1 MRRDRFHG
9 QHREWGTIGLFLA
22 GLCVLAALLAHALY
36 HVQWDDTD
44 IPNDWFALPAAA
56 MDEEAKEAMML
67 KIACLTFDDGP
78 SKHTEEILS
87 ILQEY
92 DVPAT
97 FFVTA
102 QGVNEPY
109 LPLVKTIAEQGH
121 QIALHSASHEY
132 NQIYQS
138 TEAFWL
144 DIKALRQALSPY
156 VDVESIHWLRFPGG
170 STNTVSHRYGGK
182 GIMKQLIRQAEEKGY
197 EWIDW
202 NVCAEDATASH
213 PDADRILKNIQRDA
227 KGRDLC
233 VVLLHDTKA
242 TGQTVKALPEIIEWF
257 QSEGYHF
264 TTVEEMAAARG
275 LQNGTK

>member
-9 QHREWGTIGLFLA
+9 QHQEWGGIGLFLA

-78 SKHTEEILS
+78 SNHTEEILS

-132 NQIYQS
+132 NRIYQS

-144 DIKALRQALSPY
+144 DIKALRQALSP
-156 VDVESIHWLRFPGG
+156 
-170 STNTVSHRYGGK
+170 
-182 GIMKQLIRQAEEKGY
+182 
-197 EWIDW
+197 
-202 NVCAEDATASH
+202 
-213 PDADRILKNIQRDA
+213 
-227 KGRDLC
+227 
-233 VVLLHDTKA
+233 
-242 TGQTVKALPEIIEWF
+242 
-257 QSEGYHF
+257 
-264 TTVEEMAAARG
+264 
-275 LQNGTK
+275 

>member
-9 QHREWGTIGLFLA
+9 QHQEWGGIGLFLA

-36 HVQWDDTD
+36 NLQWDDTD

-56 MDEEAKEAMML
+56 MDEKAKEAMML

-78 SKHTEEILS
+78 SNHTEEILS

-109 LPLVKTIAEQGH
+109 LPLVKTIAVQGH

-156 VDVESIHWLRFPGG
+156 VNVETIRWLRFPGG

-182 GIMKQLIRQAEEKGY
+182 GIMKQLIQQAEEKGY

-213 PDADRILKNIQRDA
+213 PNADRILKNIQRDA

-242 TGQTVKALPEIIEWF
+242 TGQTVKALPDIIEWF

-264 TTVEEMAAARG
+264 ATVEEMAAARG